1 MATRSAA
8 ASDDAV
14 KRAKTALGAAGA
26 SADVRPLVLD
36 LSSIASIEAGAAAFM
51 AAEPKLDCLMCN
63 AGVMA
68 QPLATTKDGFEMQF
82 GVNHVG
88 HQHLTTLLLPALAAA
103 GTAEEPARVVCLSS
117 RGNWFFELPEGIC
130 FDALPPVLSKY
141 SRWTRYGE
149 TKLCNILMAEEV
161 SRRCAAAGQHVI
173 GVSLHPGVILGTKLA
188 RHFDLTSTVVM
199 LRSLMARGRTICAL
213 TQANKP
219 IPAGASTQLVCA
231 LQPGITGG
239 YYADCA
245 PDKVYI
251 SKRAGDAA
259 LAAKLWEY
267 TATAITDAKSA
278 GARAGKA

>member
-1 MATRSAA
+1 MATRSAS

-14 KRAKTALGAAGA
+14 KRVKAALGAAGA
-26 SADVRPLVLD
+26 DADVRPLVLD
-36 LSSIASIEAGAAAFM
+36 LSSIASIEAGAAAFIK
-51 AAEPKLDCLMCN
+51 AEPKLDCLMCN

-88 HQHLTTLLLPALAAA
+88 HQHLTTLLLPALAVA

-117 RGNWFFELPEGIC
+117 RGNWFFELPEGIA

-161 SRRCAAAGQHVI
+161 SRRAAAAGQHVI

-245 PDKVYI
+245 PDAVYI

-267 TATAITDAKSA
+267 TATAIADAKSA
-278 GARAGKA
+278 AARAGTA